1 MSFVII
7 ILVILFIISY
17 TYFSQQGNYW
27 WKKITKAAFI
37 SVGIILLYALYY
49 KWSMG
54 IFEGVDKSY
63 IQSVQVVVE
72 SLTTAGYG
80 GDSPW
85 DSVEMNAFVLFMNFT
100 GVIMFFFAVPLFVV
114 PLIEQAFQRNA
125 PTSVKLSD
133 HVIICSK
140 TSRASIL
147 KDELSSKFMKYV
159 IVDEN
164 RENVMQLHKE
174 GVNAVYGEALNE
186 HVLER
191 VCIDKALAIVCDLE
205 EERNA
210 LLALTAKKIRPDLQI
225 ITIADSLK
233 TKKYHTFAGAT
244 DVIMPRSVLGSS
256 LADKALVQMHN
267 ELQGIT
273 RLSDDMEVAELLVEP
288 GSPMAAITFGESGLL
303 DSRHPLLIGIW
314 EDGQFFSNP
323 DRGDKISDH
332 TILLLSGS
340 HDELLNMRK
349 RTSSGTSKPDG
360 NIILAGFG
368 SVGQAVSRRFQ
379 QKSISHT
386 IVEPKNDE
394 KADIIGDITEE
405 SVLKRAGIGEAPC
418 IILALDED
426 SRVIYASLVI
436 KNIAPHVKIIARVND
451 VTNIENVYRAGAD
464 YVLSLS
470 VVSGRMV
477 YSTLADSD
485 LVLSSDTT
493 YEVVRTKATKLAG
506 NLLNVEQVRQIS
518 GATIVAVERQGEM
531 QFNLDEGLE
540 LKRSDIIIIA
550 GSDESVNAFRKIY
563 C

>member
-1 MSFVII
+1 MAFVII
-7 ILVILFIISY
+7 IVVLLFVISY

-27 WKKITKAAFI
+27 WKKITKAALI

-54 IFEGVDKSY
+54 VFEGVEKTY
-63 IQSVQVVVE
+63 IQSIQVVVE
-72 SLTTAGYG
+72 SITTAGYG

-85 DSVEMNAFVLFMNFT
+85 QSVEMNAFVLFMNFT
-100 GVIMFFFAVPLFVV
+100 GVIMVFFAVPLFVV
-114 PLIEQAFQRNA
+114 PMIERAFQRNA
-125 PTSVKLSD
+125 PTSVKLSG

-147 KDELSSKFMKYV
+147 KDELSSKFMEYV

-164 RENVMQLHKE
+164 QENVMQLHKQ
-174 GVNAVYGEALNE
+174 GVNVVYGNALTE
-186 HVLER
+186 SVLNQ
-191 VCIDKALAIVCDLE
+191 VCIDEALAIVCDLE
-205 EERNA
+205 DEKNA
-210 LLALTAKKIRPDLQI
+210 LLALTAKKMRPELQI
-225 ITIADSLK
+225 ITIADSSK
-233 TKKYHTFAGAT
+233 TMKYHKFAGAT

-273 RLSDDMEVAELLVEP
+273 RLSDNMEVAELIVEP
-288 GSPMAAITFGESGLL
+288 GSPMQTFSFGESGLL

-314 EDGQFFSNP
+314 EDGQFLANP
-323 DRGDKISDH
+323 RRDARIKEH

-340 HDELLNMRK
+340 HEELLELRK
-349 RTSSGTSKPDG
+349 RTSSGLSGPSG
-360 NIILAGFG
+360 NIILAGYG
-368 SVGQAVSRRFQ
+368 AVGRAVSNRFQ
-379 QKSISHT
+379 QKDVPHT
-386 IVEPKNDE
+386 IVELNDDNE
-394 KADIIGDITEE
+394 ADVIGDICEE
-405 SVLKRAGIGEAPC
+405 DVLKEAGIEQAPC
-418 IILALDED
+418 IILALNSDA
-426 SRVIYASLVI
+426 RVIYASLVI
-436 KNIAPHVKIIARVND
+436 KNIAPQVKIIARVNQ
-451 VTNIENVYRAGAD
+451 VENIENVYRAGAD

-506 NLLNVEQVRQIS
+506 ITLDVEQVRQNS
-518 GATIVAVERQGEM
+518 GATIVAVERQDDM
-531 QFNLDEGLE
+531 LFNLDDGIE
-540 LKRSDIIIIA
+540 LKRSDTIIIA
-550 GSDESVNAFRKIY
+550 GSDASVNTFRKMY